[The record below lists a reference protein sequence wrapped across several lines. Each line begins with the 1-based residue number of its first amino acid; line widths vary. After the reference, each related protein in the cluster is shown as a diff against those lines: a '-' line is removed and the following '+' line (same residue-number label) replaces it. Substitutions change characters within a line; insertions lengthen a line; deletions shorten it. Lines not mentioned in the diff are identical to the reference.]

1 MSATPRPLVRTSW
14 FDPERWRAALRD
26 RVVAVRASVGGR
38 LVEATPEPLLR
49 GDPGE
54 LKQSIRVR
62 FSPGL
67 RDGAPAEVEVRLAS
81 GVVLSPEVEPAPGGA
96 IRVLVPEVQQPTAI
110 AIRFPNLDPAAEV
123 RLELPPQRRWTI
135 HLIHHSHFDNGYT
148 DTQGQVL
155 TEQLSFLDSCLDL
168 VRATEGWAD
177 DARFRWCIE
186 SLWVFNRWAGS
197 RPARSVQEFVDRVRE
212 GSFELTAMPFNMHS
226 EACSTDELH
235 ELLRGAHE
243 LRTRWGISPVVAMQ
257 TDVPGAVVGLP
268 DVLGEHGVRYLSVA
282 HNWAGRS
289 VPQLVGGQDLPRLFK
304 WRGAGGHDVLV
315 WMTDTPHGL
324 AYMEGPLIGF
334 HDSFAAVDDLL
345 PAYLTSLAANP
356 YPFDGGIS
364 GWAADRATIDRPAYP
379 WDLLHLRV
387 QGRFGDNAPPRLA
400 IAECVRAWNEKW
412 AWPHLRLSRNVDFF
426 EAAEKRLGSQIETF
440 KGDWND
446 WWAEGLGSAALPVSL
461 NRRAQSMIADAQ
473 TIAAMA
479 GRGTLENSR
488 VTDTYESLAL
498 FDEHTW
504 GAANPWTDGDSGTD
518 SGEQQWHW
526 KYAQALRA
534 HEGST
539 DLLQRGANQL
549 GERLGASPSAL
560 ASFWVV
566 NTAGF
571 DRGDVVQC
579 FLPESLVPADVP
591 VAVTDARSGLA
602 LPSRISLQV
611 NEDHRNAGRSI
622 EFRADAVPAVGAVR
636 IDVKAGSGVDS
647 EPRQSGPQDVL
658 ENRFLRARVDLSRS
672 CIVSIIEKTT
682 GRELVDCDAAVGFNG
697 YIYDQY
703 ASAGGFNHQANKL
716 ESSNRLELL
725 AKRSVSRP
733 AAVLSRTSDAT
744 AERLVFESPAD
755 GARWVRTT
763 LTLHRDIP
771 RLDIENRVSK
781 PATMA
786 KESAFFA
793 FPFAFRNPVV
803 RVEVTGGVVG
813 TGIASVPGG
822 AQHMRAMRRWV
833 SLEEDG
839 FAAAWVTRDAPLI
852 EIGQLA
858 LPYAPFPPTLQ
869 PEPATLY
876 SWVHNNLWDTNF
888 PPQQGFETTFHYAVA
903 AAPVNG
909 AETGPSLAMRTAT
922 AVCRP
927 LRPVLGRATHDLP
940 KAEVRLLAVEDPR
953 IRLIGLS
960 EPRPGQLLVRLQS
973 TADEPVVARLWLGL
987 AIERAERATF
997 LGDPTDEMDVIDNR
1011 IAVELPGRGIG
1022 AALLTLPT

>member
-26 RVVAVRASVGGR
+26 RVVSVRTTVGGCQ
-38 LVEATPEPLLR
+38 VEVTPEPLLR
-49 GDPGE
+49 SDAGE
-54 LKQSIRVR
+54 LKRSIRVR

-67 RDGAPAEVEVRLAS
+67 HDGAASGVEVRLAS
-81 GVVLSPEVEPAPGGA
+81 GVVLSPQVEPAPQGT
-96 IRVLVPEVQQPTAI
+96 IRVLVPEVQQPTSI
-110 AIRFPNLDPAAEV
+110 ALRFPSLDRDAEV
-123 RLELPPQRRWTI
+123 RLELTPLRRWTI
-135 HLIHHSHFDNGYT
+135 HLIHHSHFDIGYT
-148 DTQGQVL
+148 DTQGRVL

-168 VRATEGWAD
+168 ARATEDWPD
-177 DARFRWCIE
+177 DARFRWCVE
-186 SLWVFNRWAGS
+186 SLWVFNRWVGS
-197 RPARSVQEFVDRVRE
+197 RPARSVEEFIERVRE
-212 GSFELTAMPFNMHS
+212 GNFELTALPFNMHS

-235 ELLRGAHE
+235 ELLRGANDLHG
-243 LRTRWGISPVVAMQ
+243 RWGISPVVAMQ

-289 VPQLVGGQDLPRLFK
+289 VPQLVGGQNLPRLFK
-304 WRGAGGHDVLV
+304 WRGDGGHDLLV

-334 HDSFAAVDDLL
+334 DVSFEAVDDQL

-356 YPFDGGIS
+356 YPYEGGLA
-364 GWAADRATIDRPAYP
+364 GWAADRATIDRRPYP
-379 WDLLHLRV
+379 WDLLQLRV

-400 IAECVRAWNEKW
+400 IAECVRRWNDKW

-426 EAAEKRLGSQIETF
+426 EAAEKRLGSEIETF
-440 KGDWND
+440 HGDWND
-446 WWAEGLGSAALPVSL
+446 WWAEGLGSAALPVSI

-473 TIAAMA
+473 TVAAMA
-479 GRGTLENSR
+479 GQGTLEPSR

-504 GAANPWTDGDSGTD
+504 GAANPWTDGDSGVD

-526 KYAQALRA
+526 KYAHAVQAHDGA
-534 HEGST
+534 S
-539 DLLQRGANQL
+539 DLLERAANQL
-549 GERLGASPSAL
+549 GERLGALPSAL

-571 DRGDVVQC
+571 DRSDVVQC
-579 FLPESLVPADVP
+579 FLPESLVPADGP
-591 VAVTDARSGLA
+591 VAVMDSRSGLA
-602 LPSRISLQV
+602 LPCRISPQV
-611 NEDHRNAGRSI
+611 NENHRNAGRSI
-622 EFRADAVPAVGAVR
+622 EFRMDAVPAVGGVR
-636 IDVKAGSGVDS
+636 VDVMAGSEGDG
-647 EPRQSGPQDVL
+647 EPRQSAAQDVL
-658 ENRFLRARVDLSRS
+658 ENRYLRVTIDLSRS
-672 CIVSIIEKTT
+672 CIVSIVEKVT
-682 GRELVDCDAAVGFNG
+682 GRELVNCDAAVGFNG

-703 ASAGGFNHQANKL
+703 ASVGGFNHQANKL
-716 ESSNRLELL
+716 ESSDRLELL
-725 AKRSVSRP
+725 AKRSVARP
-733 AAVLSRTSDAT
+733 AVVMSRTSDAI
-744 AERLVFESPAD
+744 AEQLVFETPAD

-763 LTLHRDIP
+763 LTLHRDSP
-771 RLDIENRVSK
+771 RLDIENRLSK
-781 PATMA
+781 PPTMA
-786 KESAFFA
+786 KESAYFA

-813 TGIASVPGG
+813 SGISSVPGG

-858 LPYAPFPPTLQ
+858 LPYAPFPPTLE

-903 AAPVNG
+903 AAPVKG

-927 LRPVLGRATHDLP
+927 LRAVLARSTRDQP
-940 KAEVRLLAVEDPR
+940 EAEVQLLAVEDPR
-953 IRLIGLS
+953 IRLVGLS
-960 EPRPGQLLVRLQS
+960 EPRLGRLLVRLQS
-973 TADEPVVARLWLGL
+973 TADEPVVARLRLGM
-987 AIERAERATF
+987 AFERAERATF
-997 LGDPTDEMDVIDNR
+997 LGDPTGELAVIDNR
-1011 IAVELPGRGIG
+1011 IAVEVPARGIA
-1022 AALLTLPT
+1022 AALLTLPV

>member
-1 MSATPRPLVRTSW
+1 VS
-14 FDPERWRAALRD
+14 
-26 RVVAVRASVGGR
+26 VRASVGGR
-38 LVEATPEPLLR
+38 LVEVTPEPLLR
-49 GDPGE
+49 SDGGE

-67 RDGAPAEVEVRLAS
+67 QDGASADVEVRLAS
-81 GVVLSPEVEPAPGGA
+81 GVVLRPEIEAAPGGT
-96 IRVLVPEVQQPTAI
+96 IRVLVPEAKEPTRI
-110 AIRFPNLDPAAEV
+110 AMRFPGLDRAAEV
-123 RLELPPQRRWTI
+123 LLELTPQRRWTI
-135 HLIHHSHFDNGYT
+135 HLIHHSHFDIGYT
-148 DTQGQVL
+148 DTQGQVV

-168 VRATEGWAD
+168 ARATQGWPD
-177 DARFRWCIE
+177 DARFRWCVE

-197 RPARSVQEFVDRVRE
+197 RPARAVEEFVDRVRE
-212 GSFELTAMPFNMHS
+212 GSFELTALPFNMHS

-243 LRTRWGISPVVAMQ
+243 LRGRWGIWPVVAMQ

-304 WRGAGGHDVLV
+304 WRGESGHEVLV

-334 HDSFAAVDDLL
+334 DDSFAAVDDLL
-345 PAYLTSLAANP
+345 PAYLASLAANP
-356 YPFDGGIS
+356 YPYEGGLS
-364 GWAADRATIDRPAYP
+364 GWAADRAKVDRPPYP

-387 QGRFGDNAPPRLA
+387 QGKFGDNAPPRLA
-400 IAECVRAWNEKW
+400 IAECVRRWNEKW
-412 AWPHLRLSRNVDFF
+412 TWPHLRLSSNLDFF

-440 KGDWND
+440 QGDWND

-479 GRGTLENSR
+479 GQGTLEASR

-504 GAANPWTDGDSGTD
+504 GAANPWTDGDSGVD

-526 KYAQALRA
+526 KYAHAVRA
-534 HEGST
+534 YDRSS
-539 DLLQRGANQL
+539 DLLERAANQL
-549 GERLGASPSAL
+549 GERLGASPSGL

-571 DRGDVVQC
+571 DRSDLVRC
-579 FLPESLVPADVP
+579 FLPESLVPAGVP
-591 VAVTDARSGLA
+591 VAVMNARTGLA
-602 LPSRISLQV
+602 LPCRISPQV
-611 NEDHRNAGRSI
+611 NESHRNAGRTI
-622 EFRADAVPAVGAVR
+622 EFRVDAVPAVGGVR
-636 IDVKAGSGVDS
+636 IDVMAGSETNN
-647 EPRQSGPQDVL
+647 EPRPSAVPDVL
-658 ENRFLRARVDLSRS
+658 ENRYLRVRVDLSRS
-672 CIVSIIEKTT
+672 CIVSIIEKVT
-682 GRELVDCDAAVGFNG
+682 GRELVNCDAAVGFNG

-716 ESSNRLELL
+716 ESSDRLELL
-725 AKRSVSRP
+725 AKRSAARP
-733 AAVLSRTSDAT
+733 AALISRTSDAA
-744 AERLVFESPAD
+744 AERLEFESPAD

-763 LTLHRDIP
+763 LTLHRDSP
-771 RLDIENRVSK
+771 RLEIENRLSK
-781 PATMA
+781 DATMA
-786 KESAFFA
+786 KESGYFA

-813 TGIASVPGG
+813 TGIGFVPGG
-822 AQHMRAMRRWV
+822 AKHMRAMRRWV

-839 FAAAWVTRDAPLI
+839 FAVAWVTPDAPLI
-852 EIGQLA
+852 EIGQIS
-858 LPYAPFPPTLQ
+858 LPYAPFPPTLE

-888 PPQQGFETTFHYAVA
+888 PPRQGFEMTFHYAVA
-903 AAPVNG
+903 AAPVKG
-909 AETGPSLAMRTAT
+909 AETGQSLAMRTAT

-927 LRPVLGRATHDLP
+927 LRAVLVRTTRDRLE
-940 KAEVRLLAVEDPR
+940 AEVRLLAIEDPR
-953 IRLIGLS
+953 IRLVGLS

-973 TADEPVVARLWLGL
+973 TADEPVVTSLRLGV
-987 AIERAERATF
+987 AIELAERATF
-997 LGDPTDEMDVIDNR
+997 LGDPAGELAVVDNR
-1011 IAVELPGRGIG
+1011 IAFELPRRGIG
-1022 AALLTLPT
+1022 AALLTLPR